1 MLRGMSNS
9 QRVDGHN
16 ESKLRYIARYID
28 SLKDDMKQN
37 VKNLEINLYRQSPD
51 ASNVACWKERDENE
65 ASRLV
70 MTYCRFR

>member
-37 VKNLEINLYRQSPD
+37 VKNLEIS
-51 ASNVACWKERDENE
+51 
-65 ASRLV
+65 
-70 MTYCRFR
+70 